1 MTTVWRLTVRGPM
14 APLREAGERLN
25 EADPAPALGWSVFE
39 NEDDESTGY
48 IEVLFADRIDE
59 DAFLEWTGLAHRDLE
74 PVFMP
79 LPEEDWIAMSL
90 KGLPSLEAGRFLV
103 YGAHTKDDLQP
114 HHIGLEIE
122 AGPAFG
128 TGHHGTTL
136 GCLKAMDK
144 LEAGGLAPATLLDLG
159 TGTGLLAV
167 AARKL
172 WPDAEI
178 LATDIDPVSVEETL
192 INAEKNLTAFLA
204 ETADGFDHP
213 VFEGRTFDLIIAN
226 ILAGPLIAL
235 APQVVERLNPGGT
248 VVLSGLLEEQADKVA
263 AAYEAEG
270 LRLSERGVIE
280 GWGTLVLL
288 S

>member
-1 MTTVWRLTVRGPM
+1 MTTIWRLTVSGPIE
-14 APLREAGERLN
+14 PLRTAQARLDA
-25 EADPAPALGWSVFE
+25 ADPAPALSWSVFLDPPQE
-39 NEDDESTGY
+39 TTGALE
-48 IEVLFADRIDE
+48 ILFGRRIDE
-59 DAFLEWTGLAHRDLE
+59 DAFLDWAGLAAPGLE

-103 YGAHTKDDLQP
+103 YGEHTGGDLKP

-136 GCLKAMDK
+136 GCLKALDA
-144 LEAGGLAPATLLDLG
+144 LQAGGLCPAAILDLG
-159 TGTGLLAV
+159 TGTGLLAI
-167 AARKL
+167 ASRKL
-172 WPDAEI
+172 WPDAQI

-192 INAEKNLTAFLA
+192 INAAKNKTEFLA
-204 ETADGFDHP
+204 ETADGFDHA

-226 ILAGPLIAL
+226 ILAGPLIEL
-235 APQVVERLNPGGT
+235 APQVVQRLNPGGT
-248 VVLSGLLEEQADKVA
+248 VVLSGLLEEQAGKVA

-270 LRLSERGVIE
+270 LAVTGREVIE
-280 GWGTLVLL
+280 GWGILVLG
-288 S
+288 

>member
-1 MTTVWRLTVRGPM
+1 MSTLWRLTVRGLIQ
-14 APLREAGERLN
+14 PLHAARARLE
-25 EADPAPALGWSVFE
+25 EADPAPALSWSVFE
-39 NEDDESTGY
+39 ADGDPTHGSL
-48 IEVLFADRIDE
+48 EVLFADRIDE
-59 DAFLEWTGLAHRDLE
+59 DAFMDWAGLTGAELE

-90 KGLPSLEAGRFLV
+90 KGLPSQEAGRFLV
-103 YGAHTKDDLQP
+103 YGAHTKDDLKP

-136 GCLKAMDK
+136 GCLKALDA
-144 LEAGGLAPATLLDLG
+144 LEAGGLTPAAILDLG
-159 TGTGLLAV
+159 TGTGLLAI

-192 INAEKNLTAFLA
+192 INAEKNQAEFLA
-204 ETADGFDHP
+204 ETADGFDHA

-226 ILAGPLIAL
+226 ILAGPLIEL
-235 APQVVERLNPGGT
+235 APQVVQRLTPGGT

-270 LRLSERGVIE
+270 MSLKERGVIE
-280 GWGTLVLL
+280 GWGTLVLR
-288 S
+288 

>member
-1 MTTVWRLTVRGPM
+1 MTTIWRLTVRGPIQK
-14 APLREAGERLN
+14 LRDAGERLN

-39 NEDDESTGY
+39 NDGDETTGY
-48 IEVLFADRIDE
+48 IELLFADRIDE
-59 DAFLEWTGLAHRDLE
+59 DAFLSWAELTGDDLDA
-74 PVFMP
+74 VFMP

-103 YGAHTKDDLQP
+103 YGAHTKDDLKP

-136 GCLKAMDK
+136 GCLKALDA
-144 LEAGGLAPATLLDLG
+144 LEAGGLSPATILDLG
-159 TGTGLLAV
+159 TGTGLLAI

-192 INAEKNLTAFLA
+192 VNAEKNDTAFLA
-204 ETADGFDHP
+204 ETADGFDHA

-226 ILAGPLIAL
+226 ILAGPLIEL
-235 APQVVERLNPGGT
+235 APQVVKRLTPGGT

-270 LRLSERGVIE
+270 MTLKERGVIE
-280 GWGTLVLL
+280 GWGTLVLG
-288 S
+288 